1 MAAYTDRLG
10 RTLVNTDLPSTLARR
25 RPSVLLVLAS
35 AQLVAAVTSLVCA
48 VVQGIREQ
56 PFLPVLG
63 QWGGVPAPLVITGSA
78 VAAVILIK
86 RGRFSC
92 AVTAAGL
99 PLAVHILAMVS
110 YLPFPRRI
118 PLGPWVRQALTSP
131 FGQLQVLPTPVLLR
145 ISAWVSMAAIVL
157 GVVVAVGLAG
167 AVPHQERR
175 SPVRPGAL
183 VVVAVTSVLAIA
195 AYWTGVHLDGI
206 GMRLVGPTQPAFV
219 ALAAATVTALIDVHT
234 RRAAR
239 EGMIAVAAVSAGV
252 SGAVLIVPL
261 GWQMWPLVQRWL
273 RPPERL
279 RVIGI
284 GRVGLTRWQGLS
296 ESLISLGSVL
306 VLVAVAAAALT
317 AVHRA
322 AAVRGTAPR
331 TKAEPGTPSQ

>member
-1 MAAYTDRLG
+1 VIT
-10 RTLVNTDLPSTLARR
+10 
-25 RPSVLLVLAS
+25 AS
-35 AQLVAAVTSLVCA
+35 A
-48 VVQGIREQ
+48 G
-56 PFLPVLG
+56 
-63 QWGGVPAPLVITGSA
+63 
-78 VAAVILIK
+78 AAVILIK

-118 PLGPWVRQALTSP
+118 PLGPWVRQTLTSP
-131 FGQLQVLPTPVLLR
+131 FGQLQVQPTPVLLR

-167 AVPHQERR
+167 AVRHQERR

-195 AYWTGVHLDGI
+195 AYWTGVHLDEVGV
-206 GMRLVGPTQPAFV
+206 RLVGWTGPTRPAFV

-234 RRAAR
+234 RWAAR

-273 RPPERL
+273 GPPERL
-279 RVIGI
+279 RGTGI
-284 GRVGLTRWQGLS
+284 GRGAFITRWQGLS
-296 ESLISLGSVL
+296 EGLISLGSLL
-306 VLVAVAAAALT
+306 VLVTVAAAALT
-317 AVHRA
+317 AAHRA
-322 AAVRGTAPR
+322 AAARRTAPH
-331 TKAEPGTPSQ
+331 TMAEPGTLSQ

>member
-1 MAAYTDRLG
+1 M
-10 RTLVNTDLPSTLARR
+10 
-25 RPSVLLVLAS
+25 
-35 AQLVAAVTSLVCA
+35 
-48 VVQGIREQ
+48 
-56 PFLPVLG
+56 
-63 QWGGVPAPLVITGSA
+63 
-78 VAAVILIK
+78 
-86 RGRFSC
+86 
-92 AVTAAGL
+92 
-99 PLAVHILAMVS
+99 
-110 YLPFPRRI
+110 
-118 PLGPWVRQALTSP
+118 
-131 FGQLQVLPTPVLLR
+131 LPTPVLLR

-195 AYWTGVHLDGI
+195 AYWTGV
-206 GMRLVGPTQPAFV
+206 RLVGPTQPAFV

-306 VLVAVAAAALT
+306 VLATVAAAALT
-317 AVHRA
+317 AVHSSSR
-322 AAVRGTAPR
+322 RPRNGPR
-331 TKAEPGTPSQ
+331 TKAEPGAPSQ